1 MFSGSKLSVWS
12 LISYRLAALFTSNSA
27 AILLLWC
34 CFSYIFYSFF
44 AKILAKNLK
53 KVYIMHHKKSQKGV
67 KPKRIEISKESPI
80 FQFI

>member
-1 MFSGSKLSVWS
+1 MFSGFKLLVWS

-53 KVYIMHHKKSQKGV
+53 KVYICIAKNLKKV
-67 KPKRIEISKESPI
+67 
-80 FQFI
+80 